1 MSSSEGLWQV
11 NEAALAGRLT
21 DTTAQ
26 IRRADAERLQTIAEV
41 ARRGAARLYGYRSL
55 ASWLMDLLGISRSTA
70 NKLVLRAEALHP
82 GSHADGAE
90 LPALAPRTAAA
101 AAEGHLDTEKIDAI
115 LMALRKIPAEH
126 RESTEEILVRLA
138 GRSTHREITLAAER
152 ILAHLDPDGPRPPGD
167 EPAPPRRE
175 LSLHR
180 RKDGFWRLS
189 GLLDELT
196 GAKTRALLEALE
208 NQRNTTAEGTIPRR
222 RGPESG
228 PEVRGD
234 AFAELV
240 DLALA
245 CPDLPVH
252 AGDRATVV
260 VTVGMDDLAAAT
272 GQATLDATGKISAS
286 RARRLACDARVL
298 PAVLGTKSQVLD
310 LGRSKRIISSAQRQ
324 ALSLRDRGC
333 AFPGCR
339 RPPKHCEGHHI
350 VHWADGGT
358 TDLDNLVLLCSYH
371 HHVLHDAGWKVR
383 IAPDGLPEF
392 IPPVLL
398 DPAQQP
404 RRNINH
410 QPLAA

>member
-1 MSSSEGLWQV
+1 MSYSEDLWQV
-11 NEAALAGRLT
+11 NEAALAASLT
-21 DTTAQ
+21 DSTAR
-26 IRRADAERLQTIAEV
+26 IRRAEAERLETIAEV
-41 ARRGAARLYGYRSL
+41 ARRGVARLYGYRSL

-70 NKLVLRAEALHP
+70 NKLVRRAGALYP
-82 GSHADGAE
+82 GSHVDGSE
-90 LPALAPRTAAA
+90 LPALAPQTAKA
-101 AAEGHLDTEKIDAI
+101 AAEGRLDNEKIDAI
-115 LMALRKIPAEH
+115 LLALRKIPAEH
-126 RESTEEILVRLA
+126 RASTEEILVRLA
-138 GRSTHREITLAAER
+138 GTSTHREITVAAER
-152 ILAHLDPDGPRPPGD
+152 ILAHLDPDGAEPPGD

-180 RKDGFWRLS
+180 RKDGFWRIS

-196 GAKTRALLEALE
+196 GTKTRALLEALE
-208 NQRNTTAEGTIPRR
+208 SQRSTTAEGTVAR
-222 RGPESG
+222 RGPDSG
-228 PEVRGD
+228 REIRAD
-234 AFAELV
+234 AFADLV
-240 DLALA
+240 DLALV
-245 CPDLPVH
+245 CPDLPAH

-260 VTVGMDDLAAAT
+260 VTVDLADLAAAT

-350 VHWADGGT
+350 VHWANGGT

-410 QPLAA
+410 VPLAA